1 VGLRGKPAG
10 WRYESARHSLASRGI
25 SSKSHAL
32 HGGVR
37 YHSFPAFAR
46 KIGFFNSGEAPRAH
60 QEEWRRYTEGEVVY
74 GPKSKKTGRSE
85 FVIEPS
91 IFFEEGPRYS
101 GAGWKDDPARKI
113 FEDVIREEKEKNAGR
128 VTVGVQTRE
137 QREKEFSD
145 VLARR
150 IDEDVEGVLRSK
162 RVEDE
167 DERWI
172 RERERERARSAV
184 DRDEEVH
191 GNVAY
196 KVV

>member
-1 VGLRGKPAG
+1 
-10 WRYESARHSLASRGI
+10 
-25 SSKSHAL
+25 
-32 HGGVR
+32 
-37 YHSFPAFAR
+37 
-46 KIGFFNSGEAPRAH
+46 
-60 QEEWRRYTEGEVVY
+60 VY

-196 KVV
+196 KVVELNLPSGRRVKRLARFVRPE